1 MNTDKKTYYVISG
14 EGTVGTW
21 SRKVATES
29 GIQRILSR
37 ERCGGDR
44 WARAYGDI
52 HKTAHGKVGY
62 DIETGEQ
69 GVIGC

>member
-1 MNTDKKTYYVISG
+1 MNADKKVYYIISG

-21 SRKVATES
+21 TRKIATES
-29 GIQRILSR
+29 GIMRALSR

-52 HKTAHGKVGY
+52 RKTAHGKVGY
-62 DIETGEQ
+62 DIETGEERF
-69 GVIGC
+69 VSS